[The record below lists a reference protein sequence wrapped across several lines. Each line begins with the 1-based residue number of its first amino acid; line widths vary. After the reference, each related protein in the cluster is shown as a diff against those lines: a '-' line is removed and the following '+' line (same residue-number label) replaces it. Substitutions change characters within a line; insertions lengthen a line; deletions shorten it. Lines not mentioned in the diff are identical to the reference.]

1 MNKLVADKTAL
12 LISTYLFPLE
22 DQTYWV
28 DSVFE
33 HGINL
38 VTKKAEGSNQ
48 LIYLSAVN
56 QEKASVIGVQLKNNQ
71 VFNQL
76 MRYLNPGEQ
85 IRQQNHS
92 WTVYTRPLPFKIDLV
107 DYQSYSCGLPAYSL
121 KLTVKDLKQLIDNL
135 RKAKVYQQSAFNKLG
150 TLQKYYQNT
159 LLGDLQNDLLTNP
172 AKTLDLVQFLFGK
185 GLGLTPSGDDF
196 LQGML
201 VMEQSLLN
209 RQDSTVSFEQSSIFL
224 SDLIKQ
230 ELKVKATTK
239 VSEAYYQAVLARQVN
254 PVWLKLIEAIKNQ
267 SSDQIM
273 QSIHS
278 IQSYGHTSGNDML
291 LGAQFYLQII
301 LKNKLLK
308 GEV

>member
-22 DQTYWV
+22 DQIYWV

-38 VTKKAEGSNQ
+38 VIRKTEGSQQ

-56 QEKASVIGVQLKNNQ
+56 QEKASVIGVQLENKQ

-76 MRYLNPGEQ
+76 MRCLKPGEQ
-85 IRQQNHS
+85 IRQRNHS
-92 WTVYTRPLPFKIDLV
+92 WIVYTRPLPLKIDLV
-107 DYQSYSCGLPAYSL
+107 DYQRYSCCLPAYSL
-121 KLTVKDLKQLIDNL
+121 KLTVKDLKQLIDSL
-135 RKAKVYQQSAFNKLG
+135 RKAKVYQQSAFNKLA
-150 TLQKYYQNT
+150 TLQNYYQNK
-159 LLGDLQNDLLTNP
+159 LLGDLQNDLLTDP
-172 AKTLDLVQFLFGK
+172 AKMSDLVQFLFGK

-201 VMEQSLLN
+201 VMEQSLLS
-209 RQDSTVSFEQSSIFL
+209 RRGPIASFEQTCVIL
-224 SDLIKQ
+224 SNLIQ
-230 ELKVKATTK
+230 QALKVKATTK
-239 VSEAYYQAVLARQVN
+239 VSQAYYHAALARQVN
-254 PVWLKLIEAIKNQ
+254 PIWLKLIEAIENQ
-267 SSDQIM
+267 ATDQLS
-273 QSIHS
+273 QSIRA

-291 LGAQFYLQII
+291 LGAQFYLQLI